1 MKKLFVFLLCAS
13 LLLSAVPSAFA
24 AGVAP
29 LALPTEPEIMPLWEY
44 ITGSR
49 ASLGIDGSGK
59 ATISCYGAGSSG
71 VTTRVEI
78 EAKLQR
84 YWGLF
89 WITEETFTVE
99 RDSYLANLNET
110 YTVESGHTYRVKAK
124 ITVYSATDSEST
136 TVTSNEVAY

>member
-1 MKKLFVFLLCAS
+1 MKKLFALLLCLS
-13 LLLSAVPSAFA
+13 LLLFAVPSAFA
-24 AGVAP
+24 ASLEP
-29 LALPTEPEIMPLWEY
+29 LALPTEPEIMPLWDQITNATATLY
-44 ITGSR
+44 IN
-49 ASLGIDGSGK
+49 GSGK
-59 ATISCYGAGSSG
+59 ATIDCAAVGVASS
-71 VTTRVEI
+71 TTKVVI

-99 RDSYLANLNET
+99 RDSYLANLSET

-136 TVTSNEVAY
+136 TVTSNEVEY

>member
-24 AGVAP
+24 AGVTP
-29 LALPTEPEIMPLWEY
+29 LALPTEPEIMPLWEQ
-44 ITGSR
+44 ITNAVAKLTINESGQSSIFCSAHGP
-49 ASLGIDGSGK
+49 ASS
-59 ATISCYGAGSSG
+59 
-71 VTTRVEI
+71 TTKVEI

-99 RDSYLANLNET
+99 RNSYSASLTES

-136 TVTSNEVAY
+136 TVISNEVAY

>member
-24 AGVAP
+24 AGVTP
-29 LALPTEPEIMPLWEY
+29 LALPTDPEIMPMFEQIVTAEAWLS
-44 ITGSR
+44 ISANGV
-49 ASLGIDGSGK
+49 
-59 ATISCYGAGSSG
+59 ATVECDVVGLMSS
-71 VTTRVEI
+71 TTKVEI

-99 RDSYLANLNET
+99 RNSYSASLTES

>member
-1 MKKLFVFLLCAS
+1 MKKLFAFLLCVS

-29 LALPTEPEIMPLWEY
+29 LALPKEPEIMPLWEQITRATATLY
-44 ITGSR
+44 IN
-49 ASLGIDGSGK
+49 GSGQ
-59 ATISCYGAGSSG
+59 ATIDCAAVGVASS
-71 VTTRVEI
+71 TTKVEI

-99 RDSYLANLNET
+99 RNSYSASLTES
-110 YTVESGHTYRVKAK
+110 YTVESGHTYRIKAK

-136 TVTSNEVAY
+136 TVISNEVAY

>member
-44 ITGSR
+44 ITSSR
-49 ASLGIDGSGK
+49 AGLSIDASGK

-99 RDSYLANLNET
+99 KDSYLANLSET

>member
-1 MKKLFVFLLCAS
+1 MRKLFALLLCLS

-24 AGVAP
+24 AGVTP
-29 LALPTEPEIMPLWEY
+29 LALPTEPEIMPLWEQ
-44 ITGSR
+44 ITNAQARLSINQSGGASIYCMVYGQSGS
-49 ASLGIDGSGK
+49 
-59 ATISCYGAGSSG
+59 
-71 VTTRVEI
+71 TTKVEI

-84 YWGLF
+84 SWGIF

-99 RDSYLANLNET
+99 KDSYIATINET

-136 TVTSNEVAY
+136 TVTSNEVEY

>member
-1 MKKLFVFLLCAS
+1 M
-13 LLLSAVPSAFA
+13 
-24 AGVAP
+24 
-29 LALPTEPEIMPLWEY
+29 PTEPEIMPLWEY
-44 ITGSR
+44 ITSSR
-49 ASLGIDGSGK
+49 AGLSIDASGK